1 MGQPELAS
9 DPRYVDHISRGK
21 NQTELDDRINAW
33 TATRTVDAV
42 ETLMIEHG
50 IPAGRVFK
58 PADMI
63 ADPHFQARGALVD
76 VPHPRWANLKMQG
89 VFPKL
94 SKTPGSI
101 RSIAPQTVG
110 QDNDAVYGALGIDDV
125 ALKALAQKGVL

>member
-1 MGQPELAS
+1 
-9 DPRYVDHISRGK
+9 
-21 NQTELDDRINAW
+21 
-33 TATRTVDAV
+33 
-42 ETLMIEHG
+42 MIAHA

-63 ADPHFQARGALVD
+63 ADPHFQAREALID

-101 RSIAPQTVG
+101 RSIAPQSVG
-110 QDNDAVYGALGIDDV
+110 QDNALYGEMLGLSSDELDD
-125 ALKALAQKGVL
+125 LAKRNII